1 MAVVFFQGDTPT
13 LEVQFFEADGKT
25 PIDLSTATVYF
36 YMKDAEDNVKVNRE
50 MTIVDAVNGIARI
63 TLTSSETDW
72 FGSGIV
78 EFEARYA
85 DGTILTLAQEPVQ
98 ARKQLRE

>member
-1 MAVVFFQGDTPT
+1 MTIVFFEGDTPT

-25 PIDLSTATVYF
+25 PLDLTDATVYF
-36 YMKDAEDNVKVNRE
+36 YMVFEDKVKVNRE
-50 MTIVDAVNGIARI
+50 MTIVDAVNGIAKI

-72 FGSGIV
+72 SGSGVV

-85 DGTILTLAQEPVQ
+85 DGTILTLAQESVQ
-98 ARKQLRE
+98 AKKQLRE